1 MGQETLSL
9 DESDLPEIAIIF
21 EGGFVDLI
29 FRITDSEIQPDGN
42 VWIEADG
49 LHEGERVGLRVEL
62 IGPWEEKILQEDFRI
77 FQGEVR
83 YVATGEPSDRL
94 VQVMR
99 RLYGCSIQVDS
110 MNSNGVLFTGISIE
124 GNPACAKDQPL
135 RIKLFIEAE
144 DAEDDDEFDAR
155 YAELFTH
162 IDMTTGW
169 LGICEKD
176 PDYRDPLIRALSGA

>member
-1 MGQETLSL
+1 MQQETSSFDHL
-9 DESDLPEIAIIF
+9 EFPEITSVS
-21 EGGFVDLI
+21 EGGFFDLI
-29 FRITDSEIQPDGN
+29 FRIVDGEIQPDGTT
-42 VWIEADG
+42 WIEAYG
-49 LHEGERVGLRVEL
+49 VHEGERVGLRVEL

-77 FQGEVR
+77 FQGKVR
-83 YVATGEPSDRL
+83 YVPTGEASDRL
-94 VQVMR
+94 VQAMR
-99 RLYGCSIQVDS
+99 RLYGSSIQTDS

-124 GNPACAKDQPL
+124 GNPACAKNQPL

-176 PDYRDPLIRALSGA
+176 PDYRDPLIRALSGL